1 MYENI
6 YDEIRVI
13 CDNIGVDA
21 KYKDDLI
28 QEVILII
35 LEYDKEKIEQLNA
48 SNQMNFFLVR
58 IIKSQYNSITSPF
71 YKQYRKFSALS
82 DELSWS
88 NDSEEDE
95 NYD

>member
-1 MYENI
+1 MYETI

-35 LEYDKEKIEQLNA
+35 LEYDKEKIEQLYA

>member
-21 KYKDDLI
+21 KYRDDLI

-35 LEYDKEKIEQLNA
+35 LEYDKEKIEQLYA

-58 IIKSQYNSITSPF
+58 VIKSQYNSITSPF

>member
-1 MYENI
+1 MYETI

-35 LEYDKEKIEQLNA
+35 LEYDKEKIEQLYA
-48 SNQMNFFLVR
+48 SNQMSFFLVR

>member
-1 MYENI
+1 MYESI

-35 LEYDKEKIEQLNA
+35 LEYDKEKIEQLYA

>member
-1 MYENI
+1 MYESI

-35 LEYDKEKIEQLNA
+35 LEYDKEKIEQLYA

-88 NDSEEDE
+88 NDSEEEE

>member
-6 YDEIRVI
+6 YNEIRVI

-35 LEYDKEKIEQLNA
+35 LEYDKEKIEQLYA

>member
-35 LEYDKEKIEQLNA
+35 LEYDKEKIEQLYA

>member
-35 LEYDKEKIEQLNA
+35 LEYDKEKIEQLYA

-58 IIKSQYNSITSPF
+58 VIKSQYNSITSPF